1 MPSQPSQQSS
11 QESDEPSRGRISR
24 LDLFNFKSYGGKTSL
39 GPFKDFSAVVGP
51 NGAGSSRPPAPAPAP
66 GATDRTVTAHTRRP
80 PQASPTSWMR

>member
-1 MPSQPSQQSS
+1 MSAQASLSSGRLPSGTMPSQPSQQSS

-51 NGAGSSRPPAPAPAP
+51 NGAGSPRPPAPAPAP
-66 GATDRTVTAHTRRP
+66 ALA
-80 PQASPTSWMR
+80 